1 MKIEYE
7 ATFTEVDVEWVRGR
21 LKTVGAALVKPNF
34 LQKRVVFNFPK
45 GNEVKGG
52 WARVRDEGDKVTM
65 SVKIVD
71 GDKITD
77 QKEAQI
83 VVDDFDGAVSLLTM
97 VGCIPKAYQ
106 ETRRELWTL
115 DGVEITIDEWPFLP
129 PFVEIEGASEEVV
142 KAATD
147 KLGFDWSTA
156 KFCYVSRLYA
166 EHYNIDPDILKNQ
179 TPRLVFNMANP
190 FNHN

>member
-142 KAATD
+142 KAA
-147 KLGFDWSTA
+147 
-156 KFCYVSRLYA
+156 
-166 EHYNIDPDILKNQ
+166 
-179 TPRLVFNMANP
+179 
-190 FNHN
+190 